1 LLQVRRLGR
10 QAVDRKTG
18 FNQLVAMNIR
28 QATNALTEWEPGSAD
43 FGHPRTF
50 DKSRKIADLS
60 RD

>member
-1 LLQVRRLGR
+1 
-10 QAVDRKTG
+10 VDRKTG

-28 QATNALTEWEPGSAD
+28 QATNALIEWEPGRAD